1 MEVKTYS
8 GTTEREAII
17 LAKQDLGDD
26 ILIVEMKRDQPL
38 DPDSHV
44 RHYTVTVALE
54 ELDESVTETAPPPA
68 METYTPR
75 AAKPGPSGPGPG
87 AVPPIVSLNEQEI
100 AELFM
105 LRKQLRSLKAGIRAA
120 DSAPFD
126 EPFDLCYSLL
136 LESGTPDHLAEEIVL
151 QTVER
156 LAGHVLPSKEAALAG
171 IQADISGRFTKYE
184 QAPASGQEI
193 VVFVGPS
200 GSGKTSLIVKLAA
213 HRQVYR
219 GRRLAIISTDTY
231 RAGAN
236 AGLRSIAKILN
247 APIIEVRKAEDLP
260 RALTN
265 LSDYDVILVDT
276 PGRSPLVKDALPE
289 LQTQLALLNPTD
301 TVVVLSATMGI
312 EELWLFMGLYKSM
325 QPTGLAMTKLD
336 ETSKPGK
343 LIGAA
348 DDPQLPLL
356 YLTQGREVPG
366 SLALDPG
373 TAVIR
378 RLPLTIE

>member
-8 GTTEREAII
+8 ATTEREAIT
-17 LAKQDLGDD
+17 LAKEDLGDE
-26 ILIVEMKRDQPL
+26 IMIVEMKRDLPL
-38 DPDSHV
+38 DPDSDL

-54 ELDESVTETAPPPA
+54 ESDDPVPEAAPLQA
-68 METYTPR
+68 IETYTALAAR
-75 AAKPGPSGPGPG
+75 ARPSGLEPGS
-87 AVPPIVSLNEQEI
+87 VPPLVSLNEQEI

-105 LRKQLRSLKAGIRAA
+105 LRKQMRSLKAGLRAA
-120 DSAPFD
+120 DSAPF
-126 EPFDLCYSLL
+126 EAPFDMCYSLL
-136 LESGTPDHLAEEIVL
+136 LESGTPDHLAEDIVV

-156 LAGHVLPSKEAALAG
+156 LAGHDLSDKQVALAA
-171 IQADISGRFTKYE
+171 IQGEIAGRFSKYE
-184 QAPASGQEI
+184 RTPASGQEI

-200 GSGKTSLIVKLAA
+200 GSGKTSMIVKLAA

-219 GRRLAIISTDTY
+219 GRRVAIISTDTY

-236 AGLRSIAKILN
+236 AGLRSIAKILD

-276 PGRSPLVKDALPE
+276 PGRSPLVRDALPE

-312 EELWLFMGLYKSM
+312 EELWLFMGLYKSV
-325 QPTGLAMTKLD
+325 QPTALAITKLD

-343 LIGAA
+343 VIGAA
-348 DDPQLPLL
+348 DDPHLPLI
-356 YLTQGREVPG
+356 YLSQGREVPG

-373 TAVIR
+373 AAVIR